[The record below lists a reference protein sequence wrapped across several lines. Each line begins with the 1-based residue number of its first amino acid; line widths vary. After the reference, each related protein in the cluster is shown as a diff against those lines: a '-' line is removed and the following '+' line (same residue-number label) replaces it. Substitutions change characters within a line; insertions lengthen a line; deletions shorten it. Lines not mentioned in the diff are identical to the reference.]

1 MRKRKIKQKSSLQIS
16 PVKKRFFIAMTLLIP
31 VFFLIF
37 LEAALRIFNYGGDT
51 RLFVSTPNETS
62 KYYGINRNVGRRY
75 FNENS
80 FIPSPRKDLFLKEK
94 PKNGYRIFVL
104 GGSTTA
110 GFPYGNN
117 LTFTRI
123 LNRRL
128 SDTFPNRCIE
138 VVNTA
143 MTAINSYTLLDF
155 MDEIIQ
161 QQPDA
166 ILIYAGHN
174 EFYGAL
180 GMASQESLG
189 KNRGI
194 VKAYLKLQRFKTF
207 MLLRDAVGL
216 IQKRI
221 NRKNSLDDEND
232 PMQTVMTRI
241 VNKDLKI
248 IHGST
253 LYRLGEKQF
262 KNNLHDIF
270 MKAKKAG
277 IPVIV
282 SELVSNVR
290 DHFPFASVE
299 MDTLPSARTMFIQA
313 KRFEKEKK
321 YDQARKSYYRA
332 KDLDVLPFRAPE
344 EFNQIIHTLVDEFSI
359 PVVPMRSRFET
370 ASPNG
375 LIGNN
380 LICEHLHPNIDGYF
394 LMADAF
400 YNTMRENRLIASNW
414 PDRSAESSSYYR
426 HHWGFTRLDSV
437 YAALNIAHLK
447 GGWPFKK
454 TGPNLAV
461 YQYVPTSKADSIAL
475 SILKTGEST
484 LELGHLELARYDE
497 RLGEF
502 EKAFQEYKALIYI
515 VPNLDLFYEPA
526 VKFLIS
532 REQYGRAL
540 QMLTEGLKYNDSF
553 FMLKWI
559 GQLNL
564 VLNDTQKG
572 IGFLEKARQLKQ
584 DDVQLLFNLA
594 RAYYNISRLKEGDV
608 VVLDLEKIAPGSPLV
623 AQIESFRKTLGSP

>member
-1 MRKRKIKQKSSLQIS
+1 M
-16 PVKKRFFIAMTLLIP
+16 VVTLLLP
-31 VFFLIF
+31 LFLLLV
-37 LEAALRIFNYGGDT
+37 LEAGLRIFNYGGDT
-51 RLFVSTPNETS
+51 HLFVSTPDETS

-117 LTFTRI
+117 LTFPRI

-128 SDTFPNRCIE
+128 SDTFPDRRIE

-155 MDEIIQ
+155 MDEIIKQ
-161 QQPDA
+161 KPDA

-180 GMASQESLG
+180 GMASRESLG

-194 VKAYLKLQRFKTF
+194 VKSYLKLQRFKTF
-207 MLLRDAVGL
+207 LLLRDAIGL
-216 IQKRI
+216 IQNRI
-221 NRKNSLDDEND
+221 NRNKSPDFDND

-241 VNKDLKI
+241 VKKDLKI
-248 IHGST
+248 IHGSK
-253 LYRLGEKQF
+253 LYKLGKEQF
-262 KNNLHDIF
+262 QNNLHDIL

-282 SELVSNVR
+282 SELVSNIR
-290 DHFPFASVE
+290 DHYPFASVE
-299 MDTLPSARTMFIQA
+299 KESLPSAGTVFGKAR
-313 KRFEKEKK
+313 RFEKQGK
-321 YDQARKSYYRA
+321 YKQAREFYYSA

-344 EFNQIIHTLVDEFSI
+344 EFNQIVHNLADDFSI
-359 PVVPMRSRFET
+359 PVVPMESCFEA
-370 ASPNG
+370 ASPHG

-380 LICEHLHPNIDGYF
+380 LMCEHLHPNIDGYF

-400 YNTMRENRLIASNW
+400 YNTMRENRLIASVW
-414 PDRSAESSSYYR
+414 PDRSIKPSSYYR
-426 HHWGFTRLDSV
+426 HHWGFTPLDSA
-437 YAALNIAHLK
+437 YAALNIAQLK

-454 TGPNLAV
+454 SGPNLVA
-461 YQYVPTSKADSIAL
+461 YQYVPASKPDSIAL
-475 SILKTGEST
+475 HILKTGEST
-484 LELGHLELARYDE
+484 LELGHIELAKYYE
-497 RLGEF
+497 NIGEF
-502 EKAFQEYKALIYI
+502 EKAFKEYKALIYT

-526 VKFLIS
+526 VRFLIS
-532 REQYGRAL
+532 RNEYSWAQEILIGGY
-540 QMLTEGLKYNDSF
+540 KYNDSF
-553 FMLKWI
+553 FMAKWI

-564 VLNDTQKG
+564 VLNNTQRG
-572 IGFLEKARQLKQ
+572 IEFLEKARQLEP
-584 DDVQLLFNLA
+584 DDVQMLFNLA
-594 RAYYNISRLKEGDV
+594 RAYYNTYELKKGDSV
-608 VVLDLEKIAPGSPLV
+608 VDHLKKIAPKSDLV
-623 AQIESFRKTLGSP
+623 AQIESFRKTLGNP